1 MSATEVSIYV
11 RQIDVD
17 HIRTADYAV
26 RLDSDIVSTR
36 FGYDVRMQGT
46 LDEMLAVIGRAH
58 EQLLA
63 IQAARFAAASEETD
77 G

>member
-1 MSATEVSIYV
+1 MSATEVSIYA

-17 HIRTADYAV
+17 LIRTADYAV

-36 FGYDVRMQGT
+36 LGDDVKMQGT

-63 IQAARFAAASEETD
+63 IRAARIAAASEETD